1 MRKTLSRITTILLVS
16 VFFLTGA
23 MNMTAFASESVGNTT
38 VLENENADSES
49 TLIMC
54 EEIDP
59 NIVVVIT
66 EITENSDIPS
76 PYDLHR
82 VDTTFDYSG
91 SMNGKVRYYSGNH
104 FSVDLTTSSN
114 GSGNFTLKLVRVN
127 GLFATTV
134 GKAELPQ
141 NGTFH
146 VEFLNVN
153 NPNNYRFDFQQAA
166 FHTHN
171 QKGTMTIWDWD

>member
-1 MRKTLSRITTILLVS
+1 MKKNLSIITTMLLTAI
-16 VFFLTGA
+16 FFFTGA
-23 MNMTAFASESVGNTT
+23 INMTALAYESVDNIM
-38 VLENENADSES
+38 VLKNQSDNAES
-49 TLIMC
+49 TLIMR

-76 PYDLHR
+76 TCDLYR
-82 VDTTFDYSG
+82 TDTTFDYSG
-91 SMNGKVRYYSGNH
+91 SMDGKVRYYSGNH

-114 GSGNFTLKLVRVN
+114 GSGNFTLKLVRVS
-127 GLFATTV
+127 GMFAITV

-153 NPNNYRFDFQQAA
+153 NPNNYRFDFHQAA
-166 FHTHN
+166 FNTYH
-171 QKGTMTIWDWD
+171 QKGTMTIWNWD